1 MDRRDFMKS
10 SAMTAAGISLF
21 PAGCASEFVAPPPP
35 LFKVS
40 LAQWSLHRALFA
52 NEMTNLEFPVIARE
66 AFGINGV
73 EYVNAFMKEGGQR
86 PSIHSRVKRNL
97 RC

>member
-1 MDRRDFMKS
+1 MMDRRDFMKS

-40 LAQWSLHRALFA
+40 LAQWSLHKALFA

-66 AFGINGV
+66 AFAV
-73 EYVNAFMKEGGQR
+73 YELCR
-86 PSIHSRVKRNL
+86 DPSPQDHASPPHS
-97 RC
+97 